1 MKKINK
7 LFIPKVLTNQ
17 HIYATI
23 KSQKKGAKSY
33 ETVHYDYHD
42 RHHLGIALDSANVVF
57 RIRGKKNGV
66 DKTPF
71 FLKKVLDKQ
80 YIMCYN
86 EGTKTKEI
94 NNYDD
99 LHNDQTRFR
108 RQT

>member
-1 MKKINK
+1 MGLVK
-7 LFIPKVLTNQ
+7 P
-17 HIYATI
+17 H
-23 KSQKKGAKSY
+23 
-33 ETVHYDYHD
+33 
-42 RHHLGIALDSANVVF
+42 
-57 RIRGKKNGV
+57 
-66 DKTPF
+66 F

-86 EGTKTKEI
+86 KGTKTKEI